1 MVVDILV
8 GGREREEGNGGGEV
22 SSLLKRGFGQL
33 RISALGRQV
42 LMNLPPSQATISSI
56 FI

>member
-33 RISALGRQV
+33 RISAFGKQL